1 MSNTEPTD
9 PNATTTAP
17 ASTATVIA
25 PKVGSGLAPN
35 VKLQPRSVFVTAPQ
49 LTGIKEQDIL
59 GGTISDSGD
68 AATRQ
73 RRGFDISFT
82 GQKLVGKSNTIERDL
97 YDADKEA
104 VSELSRLTT
113 AQRIDFQNKLSARG
127 LYGKNGKAPGGTGF
141 DSTDISVMREFLD
154 YANSKGRTIEAVL
167 PQFLAENQPSV
178 GMGKVIRTTA
188 KQDIRSVF
196 QDTTQKILGR
206 NVSAAEIEKFVKAFE
221 GMEIKEGMGGVRAP
235 NIGVAAEQQVQQQFG
250 PEAQAVGALSLFDIL
265 DRKIKGQA

>member
-1 MSNTEPTD
+1 MSFTEQTD

-17 ASTATVIA
+17 ASTAPVIV
-25 PKVGSGLAPN
+25 PKTGSGLAPD

-49 LTGIKEQDIL
+49 LGGVKKDIL
-59 GGTISDSGD
+59 GGTVSDSGD

-73 RRGFDISFT
+73 RRGFDVSYV
-82 GQKLVGKSNTIERDL
+82 GQQLVGTSNTIERGQ
-97 YDADKEA
+97 YDPDKEA
-104 VSELSRLTT
+104 VSELARLTT

-127 LYGKNGKAPGGTGF
+127 LYGKNGRPQGGTGF
-141 DSTDISVMREFLD
+141 DSTDISVMREFLH
-154 YANSKGRTIEAVL
+154 YANDAGKTLKAAL

-178 GMGKVIRTTA
+178 GMGRTIRTTA

-221 GMEIKEGMGGVRAP
+221 SMEIKEGMGGVRAP